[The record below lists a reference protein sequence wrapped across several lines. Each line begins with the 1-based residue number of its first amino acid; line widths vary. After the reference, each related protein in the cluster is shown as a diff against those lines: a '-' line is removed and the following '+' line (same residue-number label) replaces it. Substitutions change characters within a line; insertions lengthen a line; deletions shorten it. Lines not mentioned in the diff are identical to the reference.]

1 MLISRIL
8 WKLNKVYANCS
19 MPNMYLSFWGTLSQW
34 ALAAQDNQAVVPF
47 SATYNKRL
55 HLNRTM
61 VLGGQGAIALSIPL
75 LGGRDQSGLLKDIK
89 VAFPDDDWR
98 RKHRRT
104 IESCYRK
111 APFFD
116 YYAPAVLS
124 LYEHTFEFLWQWQ
137 FESWKTVSKLLKC
150 SLEIGWTEGK
160 IEFENLSEKSLLKPY
175 PQLFSDRYG
184 FQETAG
190 FLDLLFCMGPSLINY
205 LSHSSTNE
213 GYIKP

>member
-1 MLISRIL
+1 
-8 WKLNKVYANCS
+8 
-19 MPNMYLSFWGTLSQW
+19 MPNMYLSFWGTTSQW
-34 ALAAQDNQAVVPF
+34 ALAVQDSHASIPF

-55 HLNRTM
+55 HLNRTI

-89 VAFPDDDWR
+89 VVFPEDDWR
-98 RKHRRT
+98 RKHIRT

-116 YYAPAVLS
+116 YYAPVVLG
-124 LYEHTFEFLWQWQ
+124 LYEHSFEFLWEWQ
-137 FESWKTVSKLLKC
+137 MESWKTVSKLLRC
-150 SLEIGWTEGK
+150 SLEIGWAEGK
-160 IEFENLSEKSLLKPY
+160 IEFEDLSEKSLLRPY

-205 LSHSSTNE
+205 LNHSSTNE
-213 GYIKP
+213 GFIKP